1 MRNKLIL
8 DKYKEKDRNI
18 KKSRGRLAWKGAS
31 LEWIPIK
38 LVACEGLEGSN
49 PSPGALFEKTNIH
62 LKYPKYL
69 YYI

>member
-1 MRNKLIL
+1 MKYKLIL

-31 LEWIPIK
+31 LEWISIK

-49 PSPGALFEKTNIH
+49 PSPGVFLLNQNFGHYMLIQ
-62 LKYPKYL
+62 
-69 YYI
+69 IIF

>member
-1 MRNKLIL
+1 MKYKLIL

-31 LEWIPIK
+31 LEWISIK

-49 PSPGALFEKTNIH
+49 PSPGAYNGGS
-62 LKYPKYL
+62 
-69 YYI
+69 YYNVIY